1 LVSTH
6 WCLSIAQATEVYPKD
21 MYIVVSPSFKPNL
34 ISRRGQDVISGG
46 MERETGDGAF
56 VDPHQLDGLRR
67 RHVPDPDGGVVGCR
81 DHDVLGGVV
90 HNPVH
95 LLGMALQDR
104 NNLGPIKKKLF
115 IDLINQYFQLC
126 FSLRRPFRSSLM
138 FVGKAR
144 NIKFNQF

>member
-1 LVSTH
+1 
-6 WCLSIAQATEVYPKD
+6 VYPKD

-34 ISRRGQDVISGG
+34 IGRRGQDVISGG
-46 MERETGDGAF
+46 VEREPGHRAF

-67 RHVPDPDGGVVGCR
+67 RHVPDPDGGVVGGR

-104 NNLGPIKKKLF
+104 NNLGPIKKTF
-115 IDLINQYFQLC
+115 Y
-126 FSLRRPFRSSLM
+126 
-138 FVGKAR
+138 
-144 NIKFNQF
+144 